1 MIFEPA
7 SVRPV
12 DFLPRRQTEANL
24 QAEFYSQAK
33 ARGLSVFLE
42 YPSRWNES
50 PGARF
55 DAVIHKAGKIR
66 AICEI
71 KRSGQPE
78 KRRRSWPNSR
88 QGKVYLSWNV
98 PVFLIIEPADFLG
111 VWQWAARAGL
121 IGPGLPPPAAGGTM
135 GGLTIPQL

>member
-1 MIFEPA
+1 MIIEPA

-24 QAEFYSQAK
+24 QAEFYAQAK

-66 AICEI
+66 AILEI
-71 KRSGQPE
+71 KRSGKPA
-78 KRRRSWPNSR
+78 KRCQSWPKSR
-88 QGKVYLSWNV
+88 QGKIYLSWPL
-98 PVFLIIEPADFLG
+98 PVFLILTPADFLD
-111 VWQWAARAGL
+111 VWEWAARAGL
-121 IGPGLPPPAAGGTM
+121 IGPVLPAASAGG
-135 GGLTIPQL
+135 I

>member
-1 MIFEPA
+1 MLFKPA

-24 QAEFYSQAK
+24 QAEFYAQAK

-55 DAVIHKAGKIR
+55 DAVIHSRGRIL

-71 KRSGQPE
+71 KRSPQPE
-78 KRRRSWPNSR
+78 KRRRTWPNSR
-88 QGKVYLSWNV
+88 QGKIYLSWPL
-98 PVFLIIEPADFLG
+98 PVFLIITPADFLS
-111 VWQWAARAGL
+111 VWDWARGAGL
-121 IGPGLPPPAAGGTM
+121 IGPALPAAVAGG
-135 GGLTIPQL
+135 I

>member
-1 MIFEPA
+1 MLFEPTNP
-7 SVRPV
+7 RPV

-24 QAEFYSQAK
+24 QAEFYAQAK

-66 AICEI
+66 AILEI

-78 KRRRSWPNSR
+78 KRRKSWPNSR
-88 QGKVYLSWNV
+88 QGKIYLSWNV
-98 PVFLIIEPADFLG
+98 PVFLIIEPGDFLS
-111 VWQWAARAGL
+111 VWDWAARAGL
-121 IGPGLPPPAAGGTM
+121 IGPVAPAGAAGG
-135 GGLTIPQL
+135 I